1 MPERL
6 PGNLASGDIHVLLFH
21 EVCVMVF
28 TADQYFDRLCPGLP
42 LMQLMVYK

>member
-28 TADQYFDRLCPGLP
+28 TADQYFDRPVSGTALDAADG
-42 LMQLMVYK
+42 V